1 MSMQPYMML
10 IGTIAVPVTPDKI
23 TTKYKGQNKTVELI
37 DGNVINKL
45 NPPGLTTY
53 SFKLLLPKQTN
64 LPFANRIK
72 DLNGNEFEHMP
83 QDYYL
88 KYFYDI
94 FKNNKVV
101 LFTVWRT
108 DLGGKY
114 DIGLNDGVD
123 ASGNGIVTCK
133 SVTIESYSIE
143 ESAENGMDIELDL
156 ELQEYV
162 GYGTQTFKYTENTK
176 TGTIA
181 AAVEKARDGSKE
193 IPDTYTVKK
202 GDCLINICKKEL
214 GDANKWRD
222 IAKLNN
228 MSNPDLIYPGQVIK
242 LK

>member
-10 IGTIAVPVTPDKI
+10 IGNLSVPVTPEKI

-37 DGNVINKL
+37 DGSVINKL
-45 NPPGLTTY
+45 NPPGLTSY
-53 SFKLLLPKQTN
+53 SFKLILPKQTN

-72 DLNGNEFEHMP
+72 DLKGNEFEHMS

-101 LFTVWRT
+101 IFTVWRT
-108 DLGGKY
+108 GIGGKY
-114 DIGLNDGVD
+114 DTGIDDGID
-123 ASGNGIVTCK
+123 ISGNGIITCK

-143 ESAENGMDIELDL
+143 EDAGNGLDIELDL

-162 GYGTQTFKYTENTK
+162 GYGTQSIKYTEDTK
-176 TGTIA
+176 TGTMT
-181 AAVEKARDGSKE
+181 AAVENSRESSKE

-228 MSNPDLIYPGQVIK
+228 LSNPDLIYPGQVIK